1 MATTLD
7 TPPVRG
13 KATPSPWR
21 RQVAER
27 PVIGALVAG
36 FVAYQI
42 ATVTGYWYS
51 GINLT
56 NLDWPAF
63 NGALILPNGGPG
75 AQFVAG
81 AIFHGLTAISF
92 AIVYALLIHPL
103 LPLPNTTGG
112 NLIKALIFGLFLAT
126 LSAMWWVP
134 QLFPALDAG
143 FFSNNLGWKIVFG
156 IYLWHVIWAVNLG
169 AIYNPSDD

>member
-1 MATTLD
+1 VTTSLDSEPIHAKATATT
-7 TPPVRG
+7 
-13 KATPSPWR
+13 WR

-36 FVAYQI
+36 FVAMQI

-51 GINLT
+51 GINLK

-63 NGALILPNGGPG
+63 NGALILPNLGPG

-81 AIFHGLTAISF
+81 AVFHGLTAIAF

-103 LPLPNTTGG
+103 LPFPNTTAG
-112 NLIKALIFGLFLAT
+112 NLIKALIFGLFLGT

-134 QLFPALDAG
+134 QLFPALHAG